1 MSRSIFEWTFNL
13 VVLIFATSM
22 VAQPFIIPTG
32 SMESTLLV
40 GDHIVVDKLAYA
52 PASILPLLPYAEP
65 KHGDIIVFRYP
76 PDVRETYIKRVI
88 GTPGDRIRMA
98 NKQVF
103 RNGQL
108 LTEPYTQ
115 HIFPGYIPTRDDMPE
130 LQVPQGNYFAMGDN
144 RDNSSDSRVWGFVPR
159 ENIIGKPLIVYWSY
173 DATTEDLTDYSLHH
187 ALDLAQHF
195 FTRTRWNRTLQLV
208 RPDHL

>member
-1 MSRSIFEWTFNL
+1 MARGIFEWSFNII
-13 VVLIFATSM
+13 VLIFATSM

-40 GDHIVVDKLAYA
+40 GDHILVDKLAYA
-52 PASILPLLPYAEP
+52 PVGAFPLLPYAEP
-65 KHGDIIVFRYP
+65 KHGDIIVFRFP
-76 PDVRETYIKRVI
+76 PDIRETYVKRVI

-103 RNGQL
+103 RNGRL
-108 LTEPYTQ
+108 LTEPYTR
-115 HIFPGYIPTRDDMPE
+115 HISPAYIPTRDDIPE
-130 LQVPQGNYFAMGDN
+130 IEVPPGQYFAMGDN

-173 DATTEDLTDYSLHH
+173 EAPTEDLTDYSLHH

-208 RPDHL
+208 RPDTL

>member
-40 GDHIVVDKLAYA
+40 GDHLLVDKLAYA
-52 PASILPLLPYAEP
+52 PASAIPLLPYAEP
-65 KHGDIIVFRYP
+65 AHGDIIVFRYP
-76 PDVRETYIKRVI
+76 PDIRETYIKRVI

-103 RNGQL
+103 RNGQP

-115 HIFPGYIPTRDDMPE
+115 HIFPNYIPARDDFPE
-130 LQVPQGNYFAMGDN
+130 LQVPPDNYFALGDN

-173 DATTEDLTDYSLHH
+173 NAKTEDLTDYSLHH
-187 ALDLAQHF
+187 VLDLAQHF
-195 FTRTRWNRTLQLV
+195 FTRTRWSRTLQFV
-208 RPDHL
+208 RLD